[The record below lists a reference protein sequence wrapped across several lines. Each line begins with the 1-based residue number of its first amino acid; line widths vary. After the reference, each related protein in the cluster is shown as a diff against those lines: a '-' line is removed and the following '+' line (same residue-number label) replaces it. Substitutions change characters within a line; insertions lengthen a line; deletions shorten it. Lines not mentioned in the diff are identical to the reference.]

1 MSSLSSDQP
10 EALSDFTLCHE
21 AVGKTGAEFNIAVG
35 YVATVVHRT
44 TMMQGKEKYRRED
57 SVIEGVYIT

>member
-21 AVGKTGAEFNIAVG
+21 AVGKTGAEFNVI
-35 YVATVVHRT
+35 ATVVHRM